1 MNARGPGQAMVA
13 EKLSSLKPAERTDY
27 EARAA
32 AKGQSLEQYVLR
44 RIQKKT
50 EKNAAKP
57 AEATSAPGLF
67 FTDLGGDP
75 DLANAIADTQ
85 PTEKKQSKSSENSD
99 KLEKALKDKKA
110 KKSNKKEKKN
120 SKKTA
125 KAE

>member
-1 MNARGPGQAMVA
+1 MDARGPEQAMVA
-13 EKLSSLKPAERTDY
+13 EKLSKLKPAERTDY

-50 EKNAAKP
+50 EKNATKP

-67 FTDLGGDP
+67 FIDLRGDP
-75 DLANAIADTQ
+75 DLANAAADTQ
-85 PTEKKQSKSSENSD
+85 PTKKKQSKSSGNS
-99 KLEKALKDKKA
+99 EKAPKDKKE
-110 KKSNKKEKKN
+110 KKSNKK
-120 SKKTA
+120 SKKSKKSE